1 VHEHL
6 RMRAVCFGALPM
18 RTVMADQG
26 AVTVRL
32 PDQTFAAL
40 IPWNFSCR
48 AFPNRAL
55 HYHAFY

>member
-1 VHEHL
+1 
-6 RMRAVCFGALPM
+6 MRAVCFGALPM

-48 AFPNRAL
+48 AFLNRAF
-55 HYHAFY
+55 HYHSFY